1 MQLNFVS
8 RLFSGL
14 DELVALD
21 ETGTR
26 VADFEVLDL
35 VDANN
40 EIFQVILQIHQQ
52 DLKMIF

>member
-1 MQLNFVS
+1 MQLKTVS

-35 VDANN
+35 VESNN
-40 EIFQVILQIHQQ
+40 ETFQVIL
-52 DLKMIF
+52 